1 MLSRVHGQLFSM
13 RISVILSSIKMSNKV
28 VKSPANRL
36 NVLKR
41 STLKLYNKIASKL
54 AAKITMYYSANI

>member
-1 MLSRVHGQLFSM
+1 MLSRVHGQLFNM
-13 RISVILSSIKMSNKV
+13 RISVILSSIKISKTV

-41 STLKLYNKIASKL
+41 STLKLYIKIASKL
-54 AAKITMYYSANI
+54 DAKITMYYSANI